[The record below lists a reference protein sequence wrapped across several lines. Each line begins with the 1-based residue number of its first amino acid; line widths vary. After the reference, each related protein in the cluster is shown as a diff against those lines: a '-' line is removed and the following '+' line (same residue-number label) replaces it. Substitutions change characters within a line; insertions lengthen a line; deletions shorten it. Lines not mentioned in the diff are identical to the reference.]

1 VAEKAYGGKQEVT
14 KDTTLNVPLEHPSH
28 LTYRCKVNP
37 GKPHLAQDMAQMAQ
51 GAHLKSNEALH
62 SVGSIQ
68 TVETVHP
75 QSAFLKPYS
84 QETQRDQQVCLQEQ

>member
-1 VAEKAYGGKQEVT
+1 M
-14 KDTTLNVPLEHPSH
+14 
-28 LTYRCKVNP
+28 
-37 GKPHLAQDMAQMAQ
+37 AQDMTQMAQ

-75 QSAFLKPYS
+75 KSAFLKPYS
-84 QETQRDQQVCLQEQ
+84 QETQKDQEVCLKSNNYSTVTQVGPL

>member
-1 VAEKAYGGKQEVT
+1 M
-14 KDTTLNVPLEHPSH
+14 
-28 LTYRCKVNP
+28 
-37 GKPHLAQDMAQMAQ
+37 AQDVTQIAQR
-51 GAHLKSNEALH
+51 AHLKSNEALH

-84 QETQRDQQVCLQEQ
+84 QETPRDQEVGFGRTTDYSTVTQVGLLQRNLFQKKTPSPPP